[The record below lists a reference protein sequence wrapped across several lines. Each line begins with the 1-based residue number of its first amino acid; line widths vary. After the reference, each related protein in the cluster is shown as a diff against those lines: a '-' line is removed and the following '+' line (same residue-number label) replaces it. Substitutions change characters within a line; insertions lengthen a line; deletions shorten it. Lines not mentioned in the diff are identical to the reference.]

1 MTTKTY
7 LVEMPG
13 DWEPNKI
20 GEYNCHKCPVYGSC
34 GIKDDDCP
42 LANAKEAV
50 SVDVEYAP
58 ELEDF
63 TVTGKNGRIFLKS
76 QGVAFYVVENETNG
90 K

>member
-13 DWEPNKI
+13 DWTPNKI

-50 SVDVEYAP
+50 ECGYGDEEGFMISSKFDPTQNKPVKLYAVE
-58 ELEDF
+58 D
-63 TVTGKNGRIFLKS
+63 K
-76 QGVAFYVVENETNG
+76 
-90 K
+90 